1 MKCTK
6 CKNEIPAKRI
16 ELGYTECVN
25 CSTTEAYGC
34 VDIVYHKTGNTI
46 QIMDKET
53 AEAIKKASR
62 RSGFG
67 VMRGM
72 LSGKSSK
79 EKLDIVKISK
89 VEPFIMPTEE
99 DFNKVGAEAMDIL
112 ESDGIEAAKQF
123 VHKSSRNNLISIRQS
138 YKLLD
143 ILKVVSGQNKPKQPE
158 KIDYNRYG
166 RHEPPKPKPAVSEDI
181 SWVFNNWKK

>member
-16 ELGYTECVN
+16 ELGNTECVT
-25 CSTTEAYGC
+25 CSTTEAYSC

-53 AEAIKKASR
+53 ADAINKASR

-72 LSGKSSK
+72 LSGKSNK
-79 EKLDIVKISK
+79 ENYDNIKISK
-89 VEPFIMPTEE
+89 VEPFVMPTEE
-99 DFNKVGAEAMDIL
+99 DFNKIGAEAMDIL
-112 ESDGIEAAKQF
+112 ECDGFEAANQF
-123 VHKSSRNNLISIRQS
+123 VYKSSRNNLISIRQS
-138 YKLLD
+138 YKLLG
-143 ILKVVSGQNKPKQPE
+143 ILKAISDQDKPKQPE
-158 KIDYNRYG
+158 KINYNRFG
-166 RHEPPKPKPAVSEDI
+166 RYEPPKQKPAVSEDI
-181 SWVFNNWKK
+181 SWIFNNWKR